1 MEEGAR
7 YDEGRG
13 GARGQA
19 GMAGAVRDPEGRE
32 GAMAAGQT
40 LERALDDGARE
51 EAATRLRKIEGQ
63 VRGLQAMLE
72 SDRAAAELLMQI
84 ASVQEA
90 LRGVGR
96 VILQS
101 QLDRAGRA
109 SGGRG
114 AGGARSSEGA
124 HREVLDLIYRYVR

>member
-1 MEEGAR
+1 
-7 YDEGRG
+7 
-13 GARGQA
+13 
-19 GMAGAVRDPEGRE
+19 
-32 GAMAAGQT
+32 MAAGQT
-40 LERALDDGARE
+40 LERALDEAARE

-72 SDRAAAELLMQI
+72 GDRAAAELLMQI

-101 QLDRAGRA
+101 QLDRAGRT

-114 AGGARSSEGA
+114 ARSSDGA